1 LCGVEPEPPLF
12 FWSDYANGAFRIGAS
27 LSFGSGRL

>member
-1 LCGVEPEPPLF
+1 VSSPNRRCFPG
-12 FWSDYANGAFRIGAS
+12 SDYANGAFRIGAS